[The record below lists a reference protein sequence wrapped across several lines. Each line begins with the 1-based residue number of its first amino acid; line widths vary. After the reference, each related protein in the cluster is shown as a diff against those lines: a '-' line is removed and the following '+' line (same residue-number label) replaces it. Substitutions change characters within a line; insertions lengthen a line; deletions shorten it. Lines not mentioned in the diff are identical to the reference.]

1 MKVRLIL
8 SSVVIL
14 ALSFTVNLNAQTT
27 KTTTKAKT
35 TTTKTNTVK
44 PVSVKVSSINTGTSY
59 ISWLAKKV
67 VGQHNGKVKFQD
79 GTITTKNGV
88 LTGGSFTVDMKSI
101 TCDDLTDV
109 DYNKKLIGHLNSSD
123 FFNVYEYP
131 VATIKITKVLKLT
144 KKINTYNLTADL
156 TIKGIT
162 KSITFP
168 ATLKPVG
175 NIFEGAAKI
184 VIDRTLWDIKYGS
197 SNFFEGLG
205 DKAIKNDVELN
216 VFFAT
221 N

>member
-1 MKVRLIL
+1 MKNKLIL
-8 SSVVIL
+8 SGIIAL
-14 ALSFTVNLNAQTT
+14 ALGYVVKLNAQTT

-35 TTTKTNTVK
+35 ATVK
-44 PVSVKVSSINTGTSY
+44 PVTVKVSSINTTSSY
-59 ISWLAKKV
+59 VGWLAKKI
-67 VGQHNGKVKFQD
+67 VGEHSGKVKFQD
-79 GTITTKNGV
+79 GTISTKNGV

-101 TCDDLTDV
+101 TCDDIKDI
-109 DYNKKLIGHLNSSD
+109 DYNKKLIGHLNSTD

-131 VATIKITKVLKLT
+131 SATIKVTKVLKLT

-168 ATLKPVG
+168 ATFKTVG
-175 NIFEGAAKI
+175 KTFEGVAKI
-184 VIDRTLWDIKYGS
+184 TIDRTLWDIKYGS

-205 DKAIKNDVELN
+205 DKAIKNDVEMN